1 MSDSKTISPSELA
14 STMGVSRQTVYNRM
28 TKDLSKFVKEV
39 NGKKRLDIAV
49 LEYLGVKQNVKEPSA
64 ELDSIV
70 KTLTA
75 LTKELEVKNEQIKAL
90 TQQNAELTAA
100 LQTTTQSLL
109 AAQALHASSVQQLSD
124 GSTHQGDQGD
134 TKKHWWNSFHRH
146 KNKK

>member
-1 MSDSKTISPSELA
+1 MSYSNTISPSELA
-14 STMGVSRQTVYNRM
+14 SVIGVSRQTVYNRM
-28 TKDLSKFVKEV
+28 TKDLSKFVKEID
-39 NGKKRLDIAV
+39 GKKRLDIAV
-49 LEYLGVKQNVKEPSA
+49 LEHLGVNQNVKEPSP

-70 KTLTA
+70 KA
-75 LTKELEVKNEQIKAL
+75 LTHELDVKNEQIKAL

-134 TKKHWWNSFHRH
+134 TKKHWWNSFHRKKT
-146 KNKK
+146 KNNP

>member
-1 MSDSKTISPSELA
+1 MSYSNTISPSELA
-14 STMGVSRQTVYNRM
+14 SVIGVSRQTVYNRM
-28 TKDLSKFVKEV
+28 TKDLSKFVKEID
-39 NGKKRLDIAV
+39 GKKRLDIAV
-49 LEYLGVKQNVKEPSA
+49 LEHLGVNQNVKEPSP

-70 KTLTA
+70 KA
-75 LTKELEVKNEQIKAL
+75 LTHELEVKNEQIKAL

-124 GSTHQGDQGD
+124 GSTHQDDQGD
-134 TKKHWWNSFHRH
+134 TKKHWWNSFHRR

>member
-1 MSDSKTISPSELA
+1 MSYSNTISPSELA
-14 STMGVSRQTVYNRM
+14 SVIGVSRQTVYNRM
-28 TKDLSKFVKEV
+28 TKDLSKFVKEID
-39 NGKKRLDIAV
+39 GKKRLDIAV
-49 LEYLGVKQNVKEPSA
+49 LEHLGVNQNVKEPSP

-70 KTLTA
+70 KA
-75 LTKELEVKNEQIKAL
+75 LTHELDVKNEQIKAL

-146 KNKK
+146 KSKK